1 MKKLIFLSVIALG
14 CLVTLSHRSV
24 LSAQSSVDDLN
35 GQINKIGQALFY
47 IREYYLDTLD
57 SNAFVD
63 DLLERMVER
72 LDPHSAFIPEK
83 DVKAINE
90 PFEGNF
96 EGIGIEFTI
105 IRDTL
110 VVAQPVAGAP
120 SEKVGVRADD
130 RIVAV
135 DGEDICNPDLNN
147 QKVYS
152 LLRGPKGTRVALK
165 VIRPGEP
172 EPLYFEVVRD
182 KIPITSIDASYM
194 AAPGVMYIKLNKFAL
209 TTQEEFINA
218 FRDLSEKPRGLII
231 DLCGN
236 SGGMLGAALFL
247 AEQFLQK
254 DQLILYTEGAN
265 MPRQDIKATGNGFF
279 TEIPVV
285 IMIDEGSASASEI
298 VAGAIQ
304 DWDRGVVVG
313 RRSFGKGLVQQA
325 FTLRDGS
332 ELRLTIARYHTP
344 SGRVI
349 QSPYKLGEK
358 DAYYSEFLQRYL
370 RGEQFSADSI
380 QIPDSLA
387 FKTLRDG
394 RTVYGAGGIMPDVFV
409 PADTTFY
416 SGFYFNLVRR
426 GIINDFMNSY
436 LDVERKDLT
445 AVFPG
450 LDDFE
455 KGFGT
460 DDVPFEELLSFAQS
474 RDVVPGEGDLAVSE
488 QEIRLQV
495 KGLIAGRLYG
505 PAGYYRIVN
514 PGLPVFRK
522 ALEVM
527 NGMISPPSR

>member
-194 AAPGVMYIKLNKFAL
+194 AAPGVMYIKLNKF
-209 TTQEEFINA
+209 
-218 FRDLSEKPRGLII
+218 
-231 DLCGN
+231 
-236 SGGMLGAALFL
+236 
-247 AEQFLQK
+247 
-254 DQLILYTEGAN
+254 
-265 MPRQDIKATGNGFF
+265 MP
-279 TEIPVV
+279 
-285 IMIDEGSASASEI
+285 S
-298 VAGAIQ
+298 
-304 DWDRGVVVG
+304 
-313 RRSFGKGLVQQA
+313 
-325 FTLRDGS
+325 
-332 ELRLTIARYHTP
+332 
-344 SGRVI
+344 
-349 QSPYKLGEK
+349 
-358 DAYYSEFLQRYL
+358 
-370 RGEQFSADSI
+370 
-380 QIPDSLA
+380 
-387 FKTLRDG
+387 
-394 RTVYGAGGIMPDVFV
+394 
-409 PADTTFY
+409 
-416 SGFYFNLVRR
+416 
-426 GIINDFMNSY
+426 
-436 LDVERKDLT
+436 
-445 AVFPG
+445 
-450 LDDFE
+450 
-455 KGFGT
+455 
-460 DDVPFEELLSFAQS
+460 
-474 RDVVPGEGDLAVSE
+474 
-488 QEIRLQV
+488 
-495 KGLIAGRLYG
+495 
-505 PAGYYRIVN
+505 
-514 PGLPVFRK
+514 
-522 ALEVM
+522 
-527 NGMISPPSR
+527 